1 LAMSSRRECERV
13 KATFFK
19 VMQDFHEATTEA

>member
-1 LAMSSRRECERV
+1 LAMSSLRDYERV

-19 VMQDFHEATTEA
+19 VMQDFREAVTQV